1 MKKEIV
7 LITGANGTVAKMLTK
22 LLEKE
27 YSLRFLT
34 RKKQKNNEYEWNDKA
49 GGIKMEAL
57 KDVQHIIHLAGAGIA
72 DKKWTKERKKVIYSS
87 RVDTAKLILKHLEKY
102 NIKIK
107 SFISASAVGYYGT
120 VTTEHIFTENDSKG
134 NDFLS
139 KVCEDWEKVAHSFS
153 EKGVAERTVI
163 LRFGVVLSKQGG
175 ALAKMISPIKN
186 YFGACVGTGKQYMP
200 WIHIEDLCGIV
211 QYALH
216 NAEIKGIYNTVAPE
230 HITNKDFTKTATKIL
245 KKPLFLPNVP
255 QFVLKLFLG
264 EMAVVAL
271 EGSRISAQKILEA
284 GYKFKFPD
292 LQKALKDLLS

>member
-7 LITGANGTVAKMLTK
+7 LITGANGTVAKTLTK

-34 RKKQKNNEYEWNDKA
+34 RKKQKNNEYEWKDKE
-49 GGIKMEAL
+49 GGIEMEAL

-72 DKKWTKERKKVIYSS
+72 DKKWTKERKEVIYSS
-87 RVDTAKLILKHLEKY
+87 RVDTAKRILEHLEKY

-107 SFISASAVGYYGT
+107 TFISASAVGYYGT
-120 VTTEHIFTENDSKG
+120 VTTENIFTENDKKG

-139 KVCEDWEKVAHSFS
+139 KVCEDWEKVAHSFL
-153 EKGVAERTVI
+153 EKGVAERAVI

-186 YFGACVGTGKQYMP
+186 YLGACVGTGKQYMP

-211 QYALH
+211 QYALQ
-216 NAEIKGIYNTVAPE
+216 NAEIKGSYNTVAPE
-230 HITNKDFTKTATKIL
+230 HITNKCFTKTASKIL
-245 KKPLFLPNVP
+245 KKPLLLPNVP
-255 QFVLKLFLG
+255 KFVLKLLLG
-264 EMAVVAL
+264 EMAVVVL
-271 EGSRISAQKILEA
+271 EGSRVSAQKILDT

-292 LQKALKDLLS
+292 LQKALEDLLS